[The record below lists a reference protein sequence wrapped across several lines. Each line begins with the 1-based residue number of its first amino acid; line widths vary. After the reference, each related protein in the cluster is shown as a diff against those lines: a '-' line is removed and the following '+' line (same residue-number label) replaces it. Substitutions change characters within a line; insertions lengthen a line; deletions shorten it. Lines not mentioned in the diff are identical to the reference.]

1 MKSAHGRQ
9 VPPEAATLT
18 HVGPGT
24 PMGEL
29 MRRYWQPV
37 GLSDELKDLPQR
49 VRILGEDLVL
59 FRDRQGRPG
68 LLELHCSHRGTSLE
82 WGRIEERGLRCCYHG
97 WLFDAEGLCLE
108 MPCEPAGYAERRRLE
123 HPAYPVLEY
132 GGLVFAYLGPPDT
145 GPLFPMYDIFD
156 TRYRDDVVLRGL
168 KPWGEASITNVRD
181 CNWLQHYENVMDPYH
196 LPILHFLISG
206 PQFTGVLSGLQ
217 LPRFEFEETPLGMRH
232 HVVQPLP
239 NGNRLERYV
248 EVVLPNVFLLPNL
261 HEPGDRPIE
270 RDKPSEVTWVVPED
284 DTHVTAF
291 CLVAWPLVDGEPD
304 PHFRPRIETT
314 TYDAEG
320 NQIRPAALAER
331 PYEDRQRRPDDKEA
345 MEGQRPIAI
354 HALEHLVSS
363 DKGVMMLRQLLRRQL
378 DALAAG
384 RDPINVVRDPAQND
398 AIETH
403 AWNTVTVGAPGL
415 APAAAEQ

>member
-1 MKSAHGRQ
+1 MKSAYGRQ
-9 VPPEAATLT
+9 VPAEDATLT

-29 MRRYWQPV
+29 LRRYWQPV
-37 GLSDELKDLPQR
+37 GVADELRDLPRR

-59 FRDRQGRPG
+59 FRDRQGRAG

-82 WGRIEERGLRCCYHG
+82 WGRVEERGLRCCYHG
-97 WLFDAEGLCLE
+97 WLFDVQGLCLE

-123 HPAYPVLEY
+123 HPTYPVLEF
-132 GGLVFAYLGPPDT
+132 GGLVFAYLGPPET
-145 GPLFPMYDIFD
+145 QPLFPLYDIYD
-156 TRYRDDVVLRGL
+156 TRYRADVVLRGM

-181 CNWLQHYENVMDPYH
+181 CNWLQHFENVMDPYH
-196 LPILHFLISG
+196 LPILHSLISG
-206 PQFTGVLSGLQ
+206 PQFTGVLSGLK
-217 LPRFEFEETPLGMRH
+217 LPRFEFEETSLGMRH
-232 HVVQPLP
+232 HVTQQLP
-239 NGNRLERYV
+239 NGNRLDRYV
-248 EVVLPNVFLLPNL
+248 EVVLPNMFLLPNI
-261 HEPGDRPIE
+261 HEPGDKRIV

-291 CLVAWPLVDGEPD
+291 CLVAWPLVDGQPD
-304 PHFRPRIETT
+304 PHFRLRIETT
-314 TYDAEG
+314 TYDAAG
-320 NQIRPAALAER
+320 NQIRPAAAAER

-363 DKGVMMLRQLLRRQL
+363 DKGVIMLRHLLRRQL
-378 DALAAG
+378 EALAAG
-384 RDPINVVRDPAQND
+384 RDPINVVRDPAQNH

-403 AWNTVTVGAPGL
+403 AWNTVIVGEPGL
-415 APAAAEQ
+415 APAT

>member
-1 MKSAHGRQ
+1 MKSAYGRQ
-9 VPPEAATLT
+9 VPPDDAMLT
-18 HVGPGT
+18 RVGPGT

-37 GLSDELKDLPQR
+37 GVADTLRDLPQR

-82 WGRIEERGLRCCYHG
+82 WGRVEACGLRCCYHG
-97 WLFDAEGLCLE
+97 WLFDVDGLCLE
-108 MPCEPAGYAERRRLE
+108 MPCEPPGYAERRRLE
-123 HPAYPVLEY
+123 HPAYPVLEF

-145 GPLFPMYDIFD
+145 QPLFPMYDVFD
-156 TRYRDDVVLRGL
+156 TRHRHDVVLRGL

-206 PQFTGVLSGLQ
+206 PQFTGVLSGLK
-217 LPRFEFEETPLGMRH
+217 LPHFEFEETALGMRH

-248 EVVLPNVFLLPNL
+248 EVVLPNVFLLPNI

-270 RDKPSEVTWVVPED
+270 RDKPSEVTWIVPED
-284 DTHVTAF
+284 DTHVTAY
-291 CLVAWPLVDGEPD
+291 CLVAWPLVDGAPG
-304 PHFRPRIETT
+304 PHFRPRIETA
-314 TYDAEG
+314 TYDAQG
-320 NQIRPAALAER
+320 NQIRPAAASER

-354 HALEHLVSS
+354 HALEHLASS

-384 RDPINVVRDPAQND
+384 RDPINVVRDPARNHN
-398 AIETH
+398 IETH
-403 AWNTVTVGAPGL
+403 AWNSVYVGEAVAAPRAL
-415 APAAAEQ
+415 E